1 MSTVPLG
8 FNIDAPRWDQST
20 FVGRL
25 KHFLN
30 ITDPR
35 TVLVPEEELDRAKA
49 LVEGCRAGLVPPG
62 SSQEQLLYAK
72 KLYDSA
78 FHPDSGEKMNLIGRM
93 SFQVPG
99 GMAITGFMLQFY
111 RTVPAVVFW
120 QWVNQS
126 FNAFVNYTN
135 RNAASPIS
143 LRQIGVAYVTA
154 TGAAL
159 ATAVG
164 LNLYTKRAPPLLA
177 RWVPFAAVAAANC
190 INIPMM
196 RQQEIINGITVT
208 DGDNNELGRS
218 RRAAVKGITQVVVS
232 RITMA
237 APGMS
242 ECKAGGCGTG
252 PWTPLGPTTLPSP
265 ASVSPMKKREGGTA
279 SQVSFGLIPQMELI
293 SLSCHSSRSPSS
305 PQASSSQ
312 PTACGGH
319 GVLSWQLGPTRTHLM
334 LSGPSPSLSSPASPH
349 LMRPLT
355 CRRPSRRDWE
365 HEEHGPC
372 CLGDGSVWVNIL
384 AVSKHPVALS
394 TTSCCHGLQVDSA
407 AGRALQAGLQEE
419 PDLFSLYLVILPIIM
434 ERLEKFTFMQRIRVL
449 HGPLQVLLCGG
460 FLLFMVPAACA
471 LFPQRWYLSH
481 SFPLLHETSGDFP
494 LP

>member
-1 MSTVPLG
+1 MAIPSTVQCCPGMEAVILKQVRCDVISLGGNFGGFPRLLPGASSCDMHPSEEMFPLP
-8 FNIDAPRWDQST
+8 FMWCRSSARALWQCW
-20 FVGRL
+20 
-25 KHFLN
+25 
-30 ITDPR
+30 
-35 TVLVPEEELDRAKA
+35 VLQVCAASPDGLWA
-49 LVEGCRAGLVPPG
+49 CRAGLVPPG

-99 GMAITGFMLQFY
+99 GMAITGCMLQFY

-190 INIPMM
+190 VNIPMM

-208 DGDNNELGRS
+208 DENNNELGRS
-218 RRAAVKGITQVVVS
+218 RRAAVKGISQVVLS

-237 APGMS
+237 APGM
-242 ECKAGGCGTG
+242 
-252 PWTPLGPTTLPSP
+252 
-265 ASVSPMKKREGGTA
+265 
-279 SQVSFGLIPQMELI
+279 I
-293 SLSCHSSRSPSS
+293 
-305 PQASSSQ
+305 
-312 PTACGGH
+312 
-319 GVLSWQLGPTRTHLM
+319 
-334 LSGPSPSLSSPASPH
+334 
-349 LMRPLT
+349 
-355 CRRPSRRDWE
+355 
-365 HEEHGPC
+365 
-372 CLGDGSVWVNIL
+372 
-384 AVSKHPVALS
+384 
-394 TTSCCHGLQVDSA
+394 
-407 AGRALQAGLQEE
+407 
-419 PDLFSLYLVILPIIM
+419 ILPIIM

-471 LFPQRWYLSH
+471 LFPQRCSLALADLEPELRDSIVAKH
-481 SFPLLHETSGDFP
+481 GDKVPYVYFNKG
-494 LP
+494 L

>member
-1 MSTVPLG
+1 THPEMATVPLG

-62 SSQEQLLYAK
+62 SSREQLLYAK

-99 GMAITGFMLQFY
+99 GMALTGCMLQFY

-126 FNAFVNYTN
+126 FNAIVNYTN

-154 TGAAL
+154 TGTAL

-190 INIPMM
+190 VNIPMM
-196 RQQEIINGITVT
+196 RQQEIINGVTVT
-208 DGDNNELGRS
+208 DGDNNELGHS
-218 RRAAVKGITQVVVS
+218 RRAAAKGIAQVVVS

-237 APGMS
+237 APG
-242 ECKAGGCGTG
+242 
-252 PWTPLGPTTLPSP
+252 
-265 ASVSPMKKREGGTA
+265 
-279 SQVSFGLIPQMELI
+279 
-293 SLSCHSSRSPSS
+293 S
-305 PQASSSQ
+305 PQE
-312 PTACGGH
+312 GEG
-319 GVLSWQLGPTRTHLM
+319 
-334 LSGPSPSLSSPASPH
+334 
-349 LMRPLT
+349 
-355 CRRPSRRDWE
+355 
-365 HEEHGPC
+365 
-372 CLGDGSVWVNIL
+372 
-384 AVSKHPVALS
+384 
-394 TTSCCHGLQVDSA
+394 
-407 AGRALQAGLQEE
+407 
-419 PDLFSLYLVILPIIM
+419 VILPIIM
-434 ERLEKFTFMQRIRVL
+434 ERLEKFPFMQRIRVL

-471 LFPQRWYLSH
+471 LFPQRCSLALADLEPELRDSIVAKH
-481 SFPLLHETSGDFP
+481 GDKVPYVYFNKG
-494 LP
+494 L

>member
-1 MSTVPLG
+1 NHTEMATVPLD

-20 FVGRL
+20 FMGRL

-99 GMAITGFMLQFY
+99 GMALTGCMLQFY

-126 FNAFVNYTN
+126 FNAIVNYTN

-154 TGAAL
+154 TGTAL

-190 INIPMM
+190 VNIPMM
-196 RQQEIINGITVT
+196 RQQEIINGVTVT
-208 DGDNNELGRS
+208 DGDNNELGCS
-218 RRAAVKGITQVVVS
+218 RRAAVKGIAQVVVS

-237 APGMS
+237 APGM
-242 ECKAGGCGTG
+242 
-252 PWTPLGPTTLPSP
+252 
-265 ASVSPMKKREGGTA
+265 
-279 SQVSFGLIPQMELI
+279 I
-293 SLSCHSSRSPSS
+293 
-305 PQASSSQ
+305 
-312 PTACGGH
+312 
-319 GVLSWQLGPTRTHLM
+319 
-334 LSGPSPSLSSPASPH
+334 
-349 LMRPLT
+349 
-355 CRRPSRRDWE
+355 
-365 HEEHGPC
+365 
-372 CLGDGSVWVNIL
+372 
-384 AVSKHPVALS
+384 
-394 TTSCCHGLQVDSA
+394 
-407 AGRALQAGLQEE
+407 
-419 PDLFSLYLVILPIIM
+419 ILPIIM
-434 ERLEKFTFMQRIRVL
+434 ERLEKFPFMQRVRVL

-471 LFPQRWYLSH
+471 LFPQRCSLALADLELELRDSIVAKH
-481 SFPLLHETSGDFP
+481 GDKVPYVYFNKG
-494 LP
+494 L

>member
-1 MSTVPLG
+1 THTKMATVPLG

-20 FVGRL
+20 FGGRL

-99 GMAITGFMLQFY
+99 GMAITGCMLQFY

-126 FNAFVNYTN
+126 FNAIVNYTN

-143 LRQIGVAYVTA
+143 LSQIGVAYVTA

-164 LNLYTKRAPPLLA
+164 LNLYTKVCQAGLGGQLGASCPPVLMPACLLQRAPPLLA

-190 INIPMM
+190 VNIPMM

-218 RRAAVKGITQVVVS
+218 RRAAVKGIAQVVVS

-237 APGMS
+237 APGM
-242 ECKAGGCGTG
+242 
-252 PWTPLGPTTLPSP
+252 
-265 ASVSPMKKREGGTA
+265 
-279 SQVSFGLIPQMELI
+279 I
-293 SLSCHSSRSPSS
+293 
-305 PQASSSQ
+305 
-312 PTACGGH
+312 
-319 GVLSWQLGPTRTHLM
+319 
-334 LSGPSPSLSSPASPH
+334 
-349 LMRPLT
+349 
-355 CRRPSRRDWE
+355 
-365 HEEHGPC
+365 
-372 CLGDGSVWVNIL
+372 
-384 AVSKHPVALS
+384 
-394 TTSCCHGLQVDSA
+394 
-407 AGRALQAGLQEE
+407 
-419 PDLFSLYLVILPIIM
+419 ILPIIM
-434 ERLEKFTFMQRIRVL
+434 EQLEKFTFMQRIRVL

-471 LFPQRWYLSH
+471 LFPQRCSLSLADLELELRDSIVAKH
-481 SFPLLHETSGDFP
+481 GDKVPYVYFNKG
-494 LP
+494 L

>member
-1 MSTVPLG
+1 THAKMATIPLG
-8 FNIDAPRWDQST
+8 FNIDSPRWDQST

-62 SSQEQLLYAK
+62 SSREQLLYAK

-78 FHPDSGEKMNLIGRM
+78 FHPDSGEKMNFIGRM

-99 GMAITGFMLQFY
+99 GMAITGCMLQFY

-190 INIPMM
+190 VNIPMM
-196 RQQEIINGITVT
+196 RQQEIISGITVT
-208 DGDNNELGRS
+208 DENNNELGCS
-218 RRAAVKGITQVVVS
+218 RVSLGMGIRVGAMALLGLTCCFCLQRAAVKGITQVVLS

-237 APGMS
+237 APGM
-242 ECKAGGCGTG
+242 
-252 PWTPLGPTTLPSP
+252 
-265 ASVSPMKKREGGTA
+265 
-279 SQVSFGLIPQMELI
+279 I
-293 SLSCHSSRSPSS
+293 
-305 PQASSSQ
+305 
-312 PTACGGH
+312 
-319 GVLSWQLGPTRTHLM
+319 
-334 LSGPSPSLSSPASPH
+334 
-349 LMRPLT
+349 
-355 CRRPSRRDWE
+355 
-365 HEEHGPC
+365 
-372 CLGDGSVWVNIL
+372 
-384 AVSKHPVALS
+384 
-394 TTSCCHGLQVDSA
+394 
-407 AGRALQAGLQEE
+407 
-419 PDLFSLYLVILPIIM
+419 ILPIIM

-471 LFPQRWYLSH
+471 LFPQRCSLALADLELELRDSIVAKH
-481 SFPLLHETSGDFP
+481 GDKVPYVYFNKG
-494 LP
+494 L